1 MEYFI
6 EIALYGIYALIF
18 VSEIELMSVANEWD
32 QWNVNN
38 YRTPTLSL
46 KYSNDIE
53 EQCGPRRQCELS
65 ASDLLS
71 GGPGFTSDEI
81 V

>member
-6 EIALYGIYALIF
+6 EIALFGIYALIF

-32 QWNVNN
+32 HWNVKH

-46 KYSNDIE
+46 KYSH
-53 EQCGPRRQCELS
+53 
-65 ASDLLS
+65 
-71 GGPGFTSDEI
+71 
-81 V
+81 